1 MYNILY
7 NMIKRV
13 ASFLIGLFIMSLGVG
28 FSIVSTLGTTPVT
41 SVAYSLALI
50 TNIDI
55 GITTF
60 LFNFALLL
68 LQVVI
73 LRSRFEKKRWLQ
85 LINCVVFGYFMNVA
99 VFIVSFV
106 PFDGSILMKVIFLL
120 LSAFCI
126 AFGIFIY
133 VPAHIAPLPSE
144 GCVQSIA
151 MVTDWRFSTIKIG
164 FDASMLTISLILCGL
179 FYSNMFAAVN
189 IGTFV
194 IAFLIGFTLRQI
206 SNVYTHF
213 TGKKPN
219 LVIKP

>member
-1 MYNILY
+1 
-7 NMIKRV
+7 
-13 ASFLIGLFIMSLGVG
+13 
-28 FSIVSTLGTTPVT
+28 
-41 SVAYSLALI
+41 
-50 TNIDI
+50 
-55 GITTF
+55 
-60 LFNFALLL
+60 
-68 LQVVI
+68 
-73 LRSRFEKKRWLQ
+73 
-85 LINCVVFGYFMNVA
+85 MNVA
-99 VFIVSFV
+99 VYIVSFV

-144 GCVQSIA
+144 GCVQAIA
-151 MVTDWRFSTIKIG
+151 MVSEWRFSTIKIG
-164 FDASMLTISLILCGL
+164 FDASMLTLSLILCGL

-206 SNVYTHF
+206 SNVYTHV

>member
-106 PFDGSILMKVIFLL
+106 PFDGSILMKIIFLL

>member
-1 MYNILY
+1 
-7 NMIKRV
+7 MIKRV

-106 PFDGSILMKVIFLL
+106 PFDGSILMKIIFLL

>member
-1 MYNILY
+1 
-7 NMIKRV
+7 MIKRV

-50 TNIDI
+50 ASIDI

-99 VFIVSFV
+99 VYIVSFV

-144 GCVQSIA
+144 GCVQAIA
-151 MVTDWRFSTIKIG
+151 MVSEWRFSTIKIG
-164 FDASMLTISLILCGL
+164 FDASMLTLS
-179 FYSNMFAAVN
+179 
-189 IGTFV
+189 
-194 IAFLIGFTLRQI
+194 
-206 SNVYTHF
+206 
-213 TGKKPN
+213 
-219 LVIKP
+219 